1 MTGVTP
7 GTWVYTVFTGMPI
20 YEEQK
25 DDAVAPALLKAERT
39 LSVVH
44 AALLNSLAC

>member
-7 GTWVYTVFTGMPI
+7 GTWVYTVFTGMPM

-25 DDAVAPALLKAERT
+25 VDAEAPALFKALRT
-39 LSVVH
+39 LSEVQ
-44 AALLNSLAC
+44 AALLTS